1 MNLRMGIDL
10 VSLPRIKTAAG
21 RKRFLERVLGK
32 EERQSVGNSIL
43 KLGICFALKEAAWK
57 ALPGSSQKKT
67 YFHDIK
73 ITWQKKK
80 PCVFLR
86 YWKGQVET
94 SWTMVGD
101 DILAIVILK
110 QNG

>member
-1 MNLRMGIDL
+1 MGIDL
-10 VSLPRIKTAAG
+10 VSLPRIKTAAR

-32 EERQSVGNSIL
+32 EERRWVGDSIL

-57 ALPGSSQKKT
+57 ALPRCSQKKT

-73 ITWQKKK
+73 ITWKKRK
-80 PCVFLR
+80 PCVLLR

-94 SWTMVGD
+94 SWTMVRD
-101 DILAIVILK
+101 DVLAIVILR
-110 QNG
+110 QHG